1 MRSKEGHLKDCSEEG
16 SKASGAGVPA
26 NASMITG
33 AGALSKA
40 DPASII
46 MWCN

>member
-1 MRSKEGHLKDCSEEG
+1 MRRKKGHLKDCSEEG
-16 SKASGAGVPA
+16 SKALAGVPA